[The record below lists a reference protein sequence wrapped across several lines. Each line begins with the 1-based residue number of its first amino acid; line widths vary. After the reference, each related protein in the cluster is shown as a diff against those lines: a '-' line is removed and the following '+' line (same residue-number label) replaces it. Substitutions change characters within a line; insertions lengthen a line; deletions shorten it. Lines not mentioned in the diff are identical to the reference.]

1 MRPYDVSN
9 SAERFAITVRN
20 GSVPFQLTLRP
31 DGALTGTGSVELAG
45 RVVSGR
51 DASGITFASRTARC
65 DLGTL
70 TPRP

>member
-31 DGALTGTGSVELAG
+31 DGALTGTGSV
-45 RVVSGR
+45 
-51 DASGITFASRTARC
+51 ASGITFAPRTARC